1 MVDLPG
7 RKPFWSYSIAD
18 MDLLLGV
25 CNLVTF
31 CYSAWRLPMLSWYLC
46 SFQCPLTCNIWKLI
60 LRWGRRIGI
69 ISSLLAKGIM
79 SSILGIMP
87 SSLGALPSLI
97 CFLAFCNSS
106 MVNSVSYYFNVM
118 QNRVNVIQHCV
129 FSGGSQQVLEM
140 LIPLLFP
147 FFRGFPHNFPDAAA
161 LRLIIVLTIFQAL
174 LKSTALNS
182 LSPSP
187 IWYLIGCYSRS
198 LYTAC
203 KSLLA
208 SLLAT
213 ASGLLSSCGYW
224 ILLLVF
230 RFSFVGRLF
239 LHCSSVYPLFLC

>member
-1 MVDLPG
+1 
-7 RKPFWSYSIAD
+7 
-18 MDLLLGV
+18 
-25 CNLVTF
+25 
-31 CYSAWRLPMLSWYLC
+31 MLSWYLC
-46 SFQCPLTCNIWKLI
+46 SFQCPLNCEIRMANWFCFSP
-60 LRWGRRIGI
+60 I
-69 ISSLLAKGIM
+69 IRSLLAKRIM
-79 SSILGIMP
+79 SSILGIMQ
-87 SSLGALPSLI
+87 SSLGALPSFI

-106 MVNSVSYYFNVM
+106 IVYSVSYYFHVM
-118 QNRVNVIQHCV
+118 QNRVNVTQRCV
-129 FSGGSQQVLEM
+129 FKGGSQQVLEM

-174 LKSTALNS
+174 LRSTTLNS

-203 KSLLA
+203 NSLLA
-208 SLLAT
+208 SILAT

-239 LHCSSVYPLFLC
+239 LHCSSVYPLFLS